1 LKAHVTISVVSDLKL
16 TLEIF
21 LLNLSVG
28 SPVTKGDRN
37 CIVTQPGLAGHAVY
51 GPYQRL
57 PVGRYAVEFNIAAAA
72 GQRFDD
78 EGVCAVVDVAS
89 EFGQSIATSQQVLL
103 SQLRDGMLSIR
114 LDFTVTRPGT
124 FEFRIAVS
132 GSASLLIEDVPPIS
146 TYLDANSL
154 PDQYSQVLSKK
165 QAFKIAYG
173 RPPSAAEMER
183 LLIFGIEDAD
193 NDAAQIR
200 SVIACFEGYRF
211 PTALSVRLTES
222 DLQCVECGTFK
233 LVIDR
238 WDVALGRNLIFGQ
251 EYDPHLS
258 SFLKRVVKPGMTA
271 VDIGANV
278 GFITMLLG
286 ELVGKNG
293 CVLAFEPNPENCRLL
308 LLSIEKNGFD
318 HVKLFPFA
326 LSETIGAAYF
336 YSAHGSNGG
345 VWPKADRVLIKP
357 NSYVVPTMRLD
368 KVCYEQIDFIKI
380 DVEGA
385 EYLALTGAEEII
397 RRFRPIIVSEFCPG
411 MLEPVSGIS
420 GPEFLH
426 WMKSFGY
433 RGYVLG
439 RAGAPAEEIGDVS
452 KFLAEWGSNH
462 RIEDLAFIRQESQF
476 DPRF

>member
-1 LKAHVTISVVSDLKL
+1 V
-16 TLEIF
+16 
-21 LLNLSVG
+21 LNLDIG
-28 SPVTKGDRN
+28 SHTEVDGRTCILTK
-37 CIVTQPGLAGHAVY
+37 PGLRGHAVY

-57 PVGRYAVEFNIAAAA
+57 PVGRYAAEFNIAAAD
-72 GQRFDD
+72 GQRFDND
-78 EGVCAVVDVAS
+78 GVCAVVDVAS
-89 EFGQSIATSQQVLL
+89 DTGRSISVSQEVLL
-103 SQLRDGMLSIR
+103 FQLRDGPLSIR
-114 LDFTVTRPGT
+114 LDFDVTRPGT
-124 FEFRIAVS
+124 FEFRAAVT
-132 GSASLLIEDVPPIS
+132 GSASLLIEDVHPIS
-146 TYLDANSL
+146 TYLAAESP

-222 DLQCVECGTFK
+222 DLQCVEWGTFK

-286 ELVGKNG
+286 ELVGKSG
-293 CVLAFEPNPENCRLL
+293 RVLAFDPNPENCRLL
-308 LLSIEKNGFD
+308 LLSIAKNGFD

-326 LSETIGAAYF
+326 LSDTIGAASF
-336 YSAHGSNGG
+336 YHAHGSNGG
-345 VWPKADRVLIKP
+345 FWSKADGVLTQP
-357 NSYVVPTMRLD
+357 NSFVVPTIRLD
-368 KVCYEQIDFIKI
+368 TVYSERIDFIKI

-385 EYLALTGAEEII
+385 EYLAITGAEELI
-397 RRFRPIIVSEFCPG
+397 RRFRPIIISEYCLG

-420 GPEFLH
+420 GSHFLH
-426 WMKSFGY
+426 WMKNFGY
-433 RGYVLG
+433 RAYVLG
-439 RAGAPAEEIGDVS
+439 RSGAPAAEVGDVS
-452 KFLAEWGSNH
+452 KFLAEWGSNY
-462 RIEDLAFIRQESQF
+462 RIEDLAFIPQESQF